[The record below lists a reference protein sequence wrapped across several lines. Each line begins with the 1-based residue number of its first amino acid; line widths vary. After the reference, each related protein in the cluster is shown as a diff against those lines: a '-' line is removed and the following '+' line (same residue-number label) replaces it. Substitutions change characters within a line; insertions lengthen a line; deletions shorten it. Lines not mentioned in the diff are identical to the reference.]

1 MLNMNPWNT
10 IQQLEA
16 DNSSLAKQAIL
27 KDALAYSCP
36 EDKQGTIADY
46 SDNDFI
52 LGIQWALDPLV
63 TFGVKQV
70 PIREG
75 ADGEGL
81 PMKEF
86 EELASQLQHRALTG
100 HAARDAIIQDMEMAT
115 NEQWNDWYRRILI
128 KDLRCGT
135 GAKLINKVVPDTIPL
150 FGCMLAHDG
159 AKHPKKIEGVC
170 YIEYKYDGVR
180 VLAIVQNGDAT
191 LYSRNGKLLENFPHI
206 NEALSKPEFE
216 GLVFD
221 GEVMS
226 DDFQTLMRQVHR
238 KEGAQTEDSYLAVFD
253 MLTLEEFNEGGTSM
267 SAVDRRDRLTDLSGE
282 FNYRIQL
289 VEATLVN
296 LDLDEGQVKFK
307 DMNKLALDE
316 GYEGLMIKPAH
327 EGYKCKRSHA
337 WLKIKP
343 FIEVTLEVVGTEEGT
358 GKNEGMLGALVVEG
372 NDDGKFF
379 HLNVGSGLTDDMR
392 KDVWAVKDAVIGQ
405 LVEIRADAATQS
417 QDAEDTWSLRFPRFK
432 TFRGFE
438 LGEKL

>member
-1 MLNMNPWNT
+1 MNPWNI
-10 IQQLEA
+10 IQKLESN
-16 DNSSLAKQAIL
+16 NSSLFKQDVIKENIDNEVFIAGAKL
-27 KDALAYSCP
+27 
-36 EDKQGTIADY
+36 
-46 SDNDFI
+46 
-52 LGIQWALDPLV
+52 ALDPLV

-70 PIREG
+70 PFSET
-75 ADGEGL
+75 DGDGVEIGQVH
-81 PMKEF
+81 EVF
-86 EELASQLQHRALTG
+86 HQLINRQLTG
-100 HAARDAIIQDMEMAT
+100 HAARDAIQALCDQAT

-135 GAKLINKVVPDTIPL
+135 GAKLINKVQADTIPL

-159 AKHPKKIEGVC
+159 AKHPKKITGVC
-170 YIEYKYDGVR
+170 YVEYKYDGVR
-180 VLAIVQNGDAT
+180 VIAIVKNGDAT

-226 DDFQTLMRQVHR
+226 DDFQTLMKQVHR
-238 KEGAQTEDSYLAVFD
+238 KTGAQTEDSYLALFD
-253 MLTLEEFNEGGTSM
+253 MLTLEEFNAGYTPM
-267 SAVDRRDRLTDLSGE
+267 SAIDRRDRLEVLSSK
-282 FNYRIQL
+282 FNSRIQL
-289 VEATLVN
+289 VDATLMN
-296 LDLDEGQVKFK
+296 LDLDEGQAKFQA
-307 DMNKLALDE
+307 MNKLALEE

-343 FIEVTLEVVGTEEGT
+343 FIEVTLKVIALEEGT

-372 NDDGKFF
+372 DDDGKFF
-379 HLNVGSGLTDDMR
+379 HVNVGSGLTDEMR
-392 KDVWAVKDAVIGQ
+392 KDVWSAQDSVVGQ

-417 QDAEDTWSLRFPRFK
+417 QDADDTWSLRFPRFK

-438 LGEKL
+438 LGEKI